1 MHRAS
6 DTPKCI
12 CWEYQTD
19 AKFCWFSFLAT
30 LKDVVVRVFCDLIKV
45 KILQWVVLVYFIFCT
60 SIVHIWL
67 VLLFVAMEKWCFFF
81 GLNAFYFSFLII
93 AVVDEYSEVVF
104 SILSVL
110 SVSSLNWLSL
120 VVSSL
125 DFLINCWPFLYFI
138 IAQAITSSGTK
149 KGELF
154 LADVNTQLKNK
165 NITTDLKVDTASNV
179 SFIGL

>member
-1 MHRAS
+1 MVG
-6 DTPKCI
+6 
-12 CWEYQTD
+12 
-19 AKFCWFSFLAT
+19 F
-30 LKDVVVRVFCDLIKV
+30 VVCGYGKMML
-45 KILQWVVLVYFIFCT
+45 
-60 SIVHIWL
+60 
-67 VLLFVAMEKWCFFF
+67 FF

-125 DFLINCWPFLYFI
+125 DFLINCWRFLYFI

>member
-1 MHRAS
+1 MLSFVDSAFLQLWRMLLLGFFVISLKSKSCNGWYLYILFSAQALFIYGWFCCLWLW
-6 DTPKCI
+6 KN
-12 CWEYQTD
+12 D
-19 AKFCWFSFLAT
+19 A
-30 LKDVVVRVFCDLIKV
+30 
-45 KILQWVVLVYFIFCT
+45 
-60 SIVHIWL
+60 
-67 VLLFVAMEKWCFFF
+67 FFF